1 MQSNLE
7 RCTLETE
14 TYEPESTT
22 LTVDA
27 LIQPVVESMKRLASI
42 NKIKLSEKF
51 GAIKKSLVI
60 KVYKKRVQNI
70 L

>member
-14 TYEPESTT
+14 TYEPESNT

-27 LIQPVVESMKRLASI
+27 LIQPVVDSMKRLASI

-51 GAIKKSLVI
+51 GAIK
-60 KVYKKRVQNI
+60 
-70 L
+70 